1 MSCYSV
7 FLPVFTFQK
16 TPSSP
21 LTCHITSFFISRA
34 ELVWKKNWVALK
46 DIVDFLSLSSFIN
59 FNASACIKLYFFSP
73 EDKKNLTTDWMTE
86 TRIKKHILK
95 GILLLE
101 TNKCFTNMFKLSI
114 KKFRKTKHFSYF
126 LIFFL
131 QLFNDIPSKVGCCFG
146 HMLNRFYSQTRTCY
160 ISNKV
165 SSNIFTFVCSKEA
178 NFCTKRWILSASS
191 SYCESKA

>member
-73 EDKKNLTTDWMTE
+73 EDKKKSHYWLNDKDTDKE
-86 TRIKKHILK
+86 THFKRHIA
-95 GILLLE
+95 
-101 TNKCFTNMFKLSI
+101 TRNKQMFYK
-114 KKFRKTKHFSYF
+114 YV
-126 LIFFL
+126 
-131 QLFNDIPSKVGCCFG
+131 Q
-146 HMLNRFYSQTRTCY
+146 
-160 ISNKV
+160 
-165 SSNIFTFVCSKEA
+165 A
-178 NFCTKRWILSASS
+178 
-191 SYCESKA
+191 